1 MRQPRFINRL
11 TSRSASCSAS
21 RTDPSADQG
30 FSLVEIVIAMLLF
43 ALLAVGILP
52 LLVSVT
58 HLTVGNSESVRG
70 KAAVQQKLA
79 SIQRYYPTDAS
90 VQVEASRPVGQ
101 TRNCSA
107 LPTNVAPLK
116 ETLGDLTVTTAAGA
130 CPTVFPGTVSVNVT
144 VTNSSQVK
152 VASANT
158 SVRVTQ

>member
-1 MRQPRFINRL
+1 MKQKMLPGDTAIAPVRENSRQEER
-11 TSRSASCSAS
+11 
-21 RTDPSADQG
+21 DDGG

-58 HLTVGNSESVRG
+58 QLTVGNSESVRG

-116 ETLGDLTVTTAAGA
+116 ETVGDLTVTTAAGA

>member
-1 MRQPRFINRL
+1 MKQKMFPGDVVKPLAQQSLFHRERGQ
-11 TSRSASCSAS
+11 
-21 RTDPSADQG
+21 DG

-43 ALLAVGILP
+43 ALVAVGILP

-58 HLTVGNSESVRG
+58 QLTVGNSESVRG

-116 ETLGDLTVTTAAGA
+116 ETVGDLTVTTAAGA

>member
-1 MRQPRFINRL
+1 MKRIRL
-11 TSRSASCSAS
+11 PHRGNVHSSKIKVVAAQYP
-21 RTDPSADQG
+21 DFG
-30 FSLVEIVIAMLLF
+30 FSLVEVVVAMLLF
-43 ALLAVGILP
+43 AVVAVAVLP
-52 LLVSVT
+52 LIMSVT
-58 HLTVGNSESVRG
+58 QLTVSNSESVRG

-116 ETLGDLTVTTAAGA
+116 ETVGDLTVTTAAGA
-130 CPTVFPGTVSVNVT
+130 CPTAFPGTVSVNVT

>member
-1 MRQPRFINRL
+1 MKQHVL
-11 TSRSASCSAS
+11 HGDDAERSAQPNIFQEQC
-21 RTDPSADQG
+21 DEDG

-43 ALLAVGILP
+43 ALLAVGVLP

-58 HLTVGNSESVRG
+58 QLTVGNSESVRG

-116 ETLGDLTVTTAAGA
+116 ETVGDLTVTTAAGA

>member
-1 MRQPRFINRL
+1 MKSKMLPGDAAAPLALQSLFRGRRNE
-11 TSRSASCSAS
+11 
-21 RTDPSADQG
+21 QG

-58 HLTVGNSESVRG
+58 QLTVGNSESVRG

-79 SIQRYYPTDAS
+79 SIQRYYPTDPS
-90 VQVEASRPVGQ
+90 VQVEASRPIGQ

-107 LPTNVAPLK
+107 LPTSAAPLK
-116 ETLGDLTVTTAAGA
+116 EMVGDLTVTTTAGP
-130 CPTVFPGTVSVNVT
+130 CPTAFPATVSVNVT
-144 VTNSSQVK
+144 VTNSSQAA
-152 VASANT
+152 VASVNT

>member
-1 MRQPRFINRL
+1 MNPVMLPEQDHISWARHRAFQKSFYDN
-11 TSRSASCSAS
+11 
-21 RTDPSADQG
+21 G

-58 HLTVGNSESVRG
+58 QLTVGNSESVRG

-101 TRNCSA
+101 TRDCIA

>member
-1 MRQPRFINRL
+1 MKRSVLRSNDADSSTRHKLLRGSQPE
-11 TSRSASCSAS
+11 
-21 RTDPSADQG
+21 QG

-43 ALLAVGILP
+43 ALLAVGVLP
-52 LLVSVT
+52 LLVNVT
-58 HLTVGNSESVRG
+58 QLTVSNSESVRG

-79 SIQRYYPTDAS
+79 SIQRYYPTDMS

-107 LPTNVAPLK
+107 LPPIAAPLK
-116 ETLGDLTVTTAAGA
+116 ETVGDLTVTTVAGT
-130 CPTVFPGTVSVNVT
+130 CPSAFPATVSITVT
-144 VTNSSQVK
+144 VTNSGNVK